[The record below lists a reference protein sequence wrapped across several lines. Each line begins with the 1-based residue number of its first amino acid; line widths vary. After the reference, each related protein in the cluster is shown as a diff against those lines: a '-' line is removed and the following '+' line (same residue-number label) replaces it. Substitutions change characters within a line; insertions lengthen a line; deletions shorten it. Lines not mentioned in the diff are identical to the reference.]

1 MKKLMLVLAATLFLL
16 ACMKEQSSD
25 LLQQKNELNVSN
37 ALEKNMVT
45 RPMYVNFYASPDMT
59 VDPVQCMPSQLG
71 TFFVGGGMK
80 IYGTATHIGLVDADE
95 SFGRVTQCM
104 FGPAAYQLS
113 TRNEGQIAAANGD
126 LMYFSSED
134 VTSVIDGSLTGV
146 VTLTG
151 GTGRFMNSSGYVN
164 IKGTVNF
171 QTGAVQWTGA
181 GTITY

>member
-1 MKKLMLVLAATLFLL
+1 MLVLAATLFLL
-16 ACMKEQSSD
+16 ACMKEQSPD

-37 ALEKNMVT
+37 TLEKNMVP
-45 RPMYVNFYASPDMT
+45 RPMYVSFYALPDMT
-59 VDPVQCMPSQLG
+59 VPPVQCMPAQVG

-80 IYGTATHIGLVDADE
+80 IYGNATHIGLVDADE
-95 SFGRVTQCM
+95 SFGRTQQCM
-104 FGPAAYQLS
+104 FGPAAYQLT
-113 TRNEGQIAAANGD
+113 TRNVGQIAAANGD

-134 VTSVIDGSLTGV
+134 VTNVIDGSFAGV

-171 QTGAVQWTGA
+171 QTGEIHWTGT